1 MNSESREVFIDTN
14 FFMIP
19 FQFKVDIVE
28 EFKRILPNYKL
39 VTTEFVVNEL
49 RGLKN
54 NSKGKVRLAAGL
66 GLKIAQSD
74 DIEIKKISLNEGES
88 VDDALIRISKVLAT
102 NDIVLKRKAK
112 KKGIALV
119 ILRQKKYLAV
129 EGYLA
134 WKGILFEAICWLNIK
149 NTFNFKYY

>member
-39 VTTEFVVNEL
+39 VTAEFVVNEL
-49 RGLKN
+49 KGLKN

-74 DIEIKKISLNEGES
+74 DIEIKNISLNEGES
-88 VDDALIRISKVLAT
+88 VDDALIRVSKVLAT

-134 WKGILFEAICWLNIK
+134 
-149 NTFNFKYY
+149 

>member
-1 MNSESREVFIDTN
+1 MESKDKREVFIDTN

-19 FQFKVDIVE
+19 FQFNIDILE

-39 VTTEFVVNEL
+39 VTTSFVLNEL
-49 RGLKN
+49 KGLKN
-54 NSKGKVRLAAGL
+54 NSKGKIRLAAGL

-74 DIEIKKISLNEGES
+74 EIEVRDIPLNDGES
-88 VDDALIRISKVLAT
+88 VDDALLRISKVLAT
-102 NDIVLKRKAK
+102 NDANLRKKAK

-129 EGYLA
+129 EGYLV
-134 WKGILFEAICWLNIK
+134 
-149 NTFNFKYY
+149 

>member
-1 MNSESREVFIDTN
+1 MESEDKREVFIDTN

-19 FQFKVDIVE
+19 FQFNIDILE

-39 VTTEFVVNEL
+39 ITTNFVLDEL
-49 RGLKN
+49 KGLKN

-74 DIEIKKISLNEGES
+74 EIEVRDIPLNDGES

-102 NDIVLKRKAK
+102 NDANLRKKAK

-129 EGYLA
+129 EGYLV
-134 WKGILFEAICWLNIK
+134 
-149 NTFNFKYY
+149 

>member
-1 MNSESREVFIDTN
+1 MESEDKREVFIDTN

-19 FQFKVDIVE
+19 FQFNIDILE

-39 VTTEFVVNEL
+39 VTTKFVLNEL
-49 RGLKN
+49 NGLKN

-74 DIEIKKISLNEGES
+74 EIEVRDIPLNDGES
-88 VDDALIRISKVLAT
+88 VDDALIRISRVLAT
-102 NDIVLKRKAK
+102 NDANLRKKAK
-112 KKGIALV
+112 KKGIPLV

-129 EGYLA
+129 EGYLV
-134 WKGILFEAICWLNIK
+134 
-149 NTFNFKYY
+149 

>member
-1 MNSESREVFIDTN
+1 MESEDKREVFIDTN

-19 FQFKVDIVE
+19 FQFNIDILE

-39 VTTEFVVNEL
+39 VTTKFVLNEL
-49 RGLKN
+49 NGLKN

-74 DIEIKKISLNEGES
+74 EIEVRDIPLNDGES

-102 NDIVLKRKAK
+102 NDANLRKKDK
-112 KKGIALV
+112 KKGIPLV
-119 ILRQKKYLAV
+119 ILRQRKYLAV
-129 EGYLA
+129 EGYLV
-134 WKGILFEAICWLNIK
+134 
-149 NTFNFKYY
+149 

>member
-1 MNSESREVFIDTN
+1 MGSEDKREVFIDTN

-19 FQFKVDIVE
+19 FQFNIDILE

-39 VTTEFVVNEL
+39 VTTKFVLNEL
-49 RGLKN
+49 NGLKN

-74 DIEIKKISLNEGES
+74 EIEVRDIPLNDGES

-102 NDIVLKRKAK
+102 NDANLRKKAK
-112 KKGIALV
+112 NKGIPLV
-119 ILRQKKYLAV
+119 ILRQRKYLAV
-129 EGYLA
+129 EGYLV
-134 WKGILFEAICWLNIK
+134 
-149 NTFNFKYY
+149 